1 MTEISLPPIAKNNT
15 LVDKLCC
22 DTLHKKRIYLSAHI
36 VNIISQ
42 VNQLHEPNRSM
53 KDGAI
58 NFAQDILQDIISL
71 TRSKH
76 NYINNF
82 LGFER
87 LGIIGSNYKHESLQ
101 RLKYCKV
108 WSLLWK
114 AISST
119 TEEDCKQEEG
129 KKIISITQNS
139 SQTAWETVFRIHI
152 RC

>member
-1 MTEISLPPIAKNNT
+1 MTRESRFSSQELPLPIAKITFFFFLNHCDRSPFCHNVTEISLPPIAKNNT
-15 LVDKLCC
+15 LVGKLCC
-22 DTLHKKRIYLSAHI
+22 DTLHKKRIYLSARI

-101 RLKYCKV
+101 RLKHCKV
-108 WSLLWK
+108 
-114 AISST
+114 
-119 TEEDCKQEEG
+119 
-129 KKIISITQNS
+129 
-139 SQTAWETVFRIHI
+139 
-152 RC
+152 